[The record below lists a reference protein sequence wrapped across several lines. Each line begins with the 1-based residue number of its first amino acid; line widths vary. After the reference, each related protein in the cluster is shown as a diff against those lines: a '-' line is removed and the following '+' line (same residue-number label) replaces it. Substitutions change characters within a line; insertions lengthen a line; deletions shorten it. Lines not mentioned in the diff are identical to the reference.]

1 MVAFS
6 SKRWLTVRAAYDGS
20 LAAAKGITGSRNLG
34 EASCTGG
41 EAWEAMIWHGIG
53 EGDGVEVAAWC
64 RVSEGVNGAI
74 YRGDIS
80 WVCGARILIE
90 ENSN

>member
-1 MVAFS
+1 
-6 SKRWLTVRAAYDGS
+6 VRAAYDGS
-20 LAAAKGITGSRNLG
+20 LAAAKGITWSRNLG

-74 YRGDIS
+74 YRGGYLLGVWGKD
-80 WVCGARILIE
+80 
-90 ENSN
+90 SNRRKLQLDV